1 MLNFQSAWMFNTS
14 RNQIN
19 NPIVLIPQQ
28 EEFSDFL
35 SDKRDVAVI
44 STLIS
49 LIITILFLS
58 YLRVKYDL

>member
-1 MLNFQSAWMFNTS
+1 MFNTS
-14 RNQIN
+14 RNQMN